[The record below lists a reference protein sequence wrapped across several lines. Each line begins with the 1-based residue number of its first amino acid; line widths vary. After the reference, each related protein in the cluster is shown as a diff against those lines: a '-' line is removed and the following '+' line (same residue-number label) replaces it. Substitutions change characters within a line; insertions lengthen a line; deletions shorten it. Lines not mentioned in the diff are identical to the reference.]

1 MGEDIRVLI
10 VDDHA
15 IVRDGIKAAIEALGG
30 FSVVGEAENGKEAV
44 SRTREL
50 NPDVVIMD
58 IGMPVLN
65 GIEATRQIVK
75 TVPGTRVLMLSMHN
89 DEKYIFQ
96 SLKAGA
102 TGYVLKGSGMVELVD
117 AIRSVRG
124 GNPYFSP
131 SVSRKIMDS
140 YLSDED
146 TKKKGGR
153 ADILTGREREVLQL
167 IAEGYSNV
175 KIAELIGISPKTVET
190 HRSNMMKKLGVHDVA
205 GLVKYAI
212 KQGIIIF

>member
-1 MGEDIRVLI
+1 MGEDIRVLV

-15 IVRDGIKAAIEALGG
+15 IVRDGIRAAIDALGG
-30 FSVVGEAENGKEAV
+30 MSVVGEALNGKEAV
-44 SRTREL
+44 SRAREL
-50 NPDVVIMD
+50 NPDVVVMD

-75 TVPGTRVLMLSMHN
+75 AVPGTRVLMLSMHN

-102 TGYVLKGSGMVELVD
+102 TGYVLKGSGMAELID
-117 AIRSVRG
+117 AIRSVHG

>member
-1 MGEDIRVLI
+1 MGDGIRVL
-10 VDDHA
+10 VADDHA
-15 IVRDGIKAAIEALGG
+15 IVRDGIKAAVGAVGDI
-30 FSVVGEAENGKEAV
+30 SVVGEAENGKEAV
-44 SRTREL
+44 SMTREL
-50 NPDVVIMD
+50 TPDIVIMD

-65 GIEATRQIVK
+65 GIEATRQITK
-75 TVPGTRVLMLSMHN
+75 AFPGAKVLILTMHN
-89 DEKYIFQ
+89 DDKYIFQ

-102 TGYVLKGSGMVELVD
+102 TGYVLKGSGMAELID
-117 AIRSVRG
+117 AIRSIHS

-131 SVSRKIMDS
+131 PVSRKIMES

-153 ADILTGREREVLQL
+153 SEILTGREREVLQL
-167 IAEGYSNV
+167 IAEGYSNL
-175 KIAELIGISPKTVET
+175 KTAELIGISPKTVET
-190 HRSNMMKKLGVHDVA
+190 HRSNIMKKLGVHDVA